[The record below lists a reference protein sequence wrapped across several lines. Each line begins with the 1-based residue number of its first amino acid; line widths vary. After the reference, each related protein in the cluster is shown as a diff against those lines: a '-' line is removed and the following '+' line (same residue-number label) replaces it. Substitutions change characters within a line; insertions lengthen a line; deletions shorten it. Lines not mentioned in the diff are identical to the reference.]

1 MSAAPSTPPRNSVA
15 FPGGADE
22 HATPGRR
29 VEGKGG
35 RSLSE
40 LLRLHAEKGTD
51 CNFTPEEAKQVGDV
65 LGQWINA
72 GSSPYEGEDDF
83 FSRAQDDSAIPSSRP
98 ASAVDGRP
106 RGKSEGATRSDSKS

>member
-1 MSAAPSTPPRNSVA
+1 MSATPSTPPRNSVA
-15 FPGGADE
+15 FPGNADE
-22 HATPGRR
+22 HATPGKR
-29 VEGKGG
+29 VEGKG

-51 CNFTPEEAKQVGDV
+51 CNFTPEEAKQVGEM

-72 GSSPYEGEDDF
+72 SSSPYEGEDDF
-83 FSRAQDDSAIPSSRP
+83 FARAQDDSAIPSSRP

-106 RGKSEGATRSDSKS
+106 RGKSETAARSDSKS